1 MSLPENFSTWLE
13 IDLSA
18 IRDNVRAFLLLTGRE
33 VMAIVKANAYGHGAV
48 PVAKTA
54 IQSGATWLGVSRIEE
69 AIELRAAGIET
80 RILILGYTPPE
91 KIPTAI
97 RNQISIACWNRRQI
111 DLASECAQK
120 NQINAKAH
128 LKVDTGMSRL
138 GAPPES
144 AESIAEHII
153 EAPGVEFEG
162 LFTHF
167 ACADEPNPAVTE
179 LQEGRFQELLN
190 RLQKNQLLPEI
201 IHISNSAAALIR
213 PSSFFNMVRIGIA
226 MYGLHPSKHQILGEN
241 FTPALTWKS
250 VLGQVKKVAP
260 GTGISYGHEYVT
272 AKSELIGT
280 IPVGYGDGYRRVKG
294 NYVLAGGKRVP
305 VVGRVCMDYI
315 MVNLETA
322 PDVKEGD
329 EVVLIGSQNGNTI
342 SAEELAERWNTINY
356 EIVCGLNARVAR
368 IYKNKDSLWDNK
380 L

>member
-1 MSLPENFSTWLE
+1 MT
-13 IDLSA
+13 A

-54 IQSGATWLGVSRIEE
+54 IQSGASWLGVSRIEE
-69 AIELRAAGIET
+69 AIELREAGIET
-80 RILILGYTPPE
+80 SILILGYTPPE

-97 RNQISIACWNRRQI
+97 RNHISIACWNRKQI
-111 DLASECAQK
+111 DLVSECAQK
-120 NQINAKAH
+120 NRINAKAH

-138 GAPPES
+138 GAPHES

-153 EAPGVEFEG
+153 ETPGVEFEG

-190 RLQKNQLLPEI
+190 RLQKNQSLPEI
-201 IHISNSAAALIR
+201 IHVSNSAAALIR

-226 MYGLHPSKHQILGEN
+226 MYGLHPSKHQILGED

-294 NYVLAGGKRVP
+294 NYVLAGGKRVQ

-329 EVVLIGSQNGNTI
+329 EVVLIGSQNGNMIT
-342 SAEELAERWNTINY
+342 AEELAERWNTINY
-356 EIVCGLNARVAR
+356 EIVCGLNARVPR
-368 IYKNKDSLWDNK
+368 IYKNKDSLRDN
-380 L
+380 